1 LVKLEVFTAE
11 PPCAGCV
18 ALLELADK
26 IQENFPE
33 VKLVKHIGMCDEFVQ
48 YKITYV
54 PATIIEEGR
63 IAMMGLCPSYDTI
76 VAALT
81 EMGVKK

>member
-1 LVKLEVFTAE
+1 
-11 PPCAGCV
+11 
-18 ALLELADK
+18 
-26 IQENFPE
+26 
-33 VKLVKHIGMCDEFVQ
+33 LVKHIGMCDEFVQ